1 MNYLYQATDL
11 MSFLWKFSVLATA
24 VAGCGC
30 MMLSAERIY
39 GPDTQLFA
47 SLELKDGVPFLGVI
61 YKGKVFLDPSPL
73 GLETSIGSLAS
84 GLSDAG
90 SITRSID
97 ESYTLPHG
105 KVRGVRH
112 RANELTARFTNN
124 AKEVLEIIVRAGNH
138 DVAVAYRISSEENHR
153 ATILR
158 EATAFNLPDS
168 ATAFVTPQARAGD
181 GFAGSKPSYEE
192 PYFLDQPV
200 GTKSSFGLGFTFPA
214 LFRIGGDGWM
224 LLSETGVS
232 SGYAGTRL
240 GDPTPDGIYPIA
252 FPDAAENGGVG
263 ESTVTGALPLL
274 TSWKTITVGETLAPI
289 VETTVAT
296 DVVAP
301 LYPPS
306 REYKPGRATWSWLLW
321 QDPSMNFADQ
331 QKFTKL
337 AADLGYEYILI
348 DALWDKNI
356 GREKMAEL
364 VMEAA
369 ALKVG
374 VLLWYNSN
382 GAWNDAPQT
391 PLHGMDTAPARRRE
405 MEWMESIGVKGI
417 KVDFFGGDKQV
428 TMKLYEDILTDAN
441 RYGLMVNFHGAT
453 LPRGWER
460 IYPNHMT
467 SEAVTASENLVF
479 SNNFAERE
487 AFNST
492 VFPFVRNPVAAMD
505 YGPMVLNKRFS
516 RDPNRGNLR
525 VTTDAFQLATTV
537 TYQSP
542 LQHSGLTPNNLQ
554 EQPDFVI
561 DFLKRVPAVWD
572 ETRFID
578 GYPGKLFAVARRSG
592 NKWYLAVTNGEK
604 TEKEWSVSCPFL
616 KDLEFTVIYDKP
628 DGSAAM
634 RKLTIDPDGKLAIN
648 LGPNG
653 GAVLSQ

>member
-1 MNYLYQATDL
+1 MA
-11 MSFLWKFSVLATA
+11 
-24 VAGCGC
+24 
-30 MMLSAERIY
+30 LSAEQIH
-39 GPDTQLFA
+39 GPDSHLVA
-47 SLELKDGVPFLGVI
+47 SLELKDGVPFLGVT
-61 YKGKVFLDPSPL
+61 YKGKVFLEPSPL
-73 GLETSIGSLAS
+73 GLETSIGNPAS
-84 GLSDAG
+84 ALSEAG
-90 SITRSID
+90 SYTRSID

-105 KVRGVRH
+105 KVRDVHH
-112 RANELTARFTNN
+112 RANELTARFTNG
-124 AKEVLEIIVRAGNH
+124 AKGALEIMVRVGDH
-138 DVAVAYRISSEENHR
+138 DVAVAYRIPADGKHR
-153 ATILR
+153 VTILR
-158 EATAFNLPDS
+158 ETTAFNLPDS

-192 PYFLDQPV
+192 PYYLDQPA
-200 GTKSSFGLGFTFPA
+200 GTKSSTSLGFTFPA

-240 GDPTPDGIYPIA
+240 GDPSPDGIYPIA
-252 FPDAAENGGVG
+252 FPEAAENGGIG
-263 ESTVTGALPLL
+263 EPTVTGALPLL
-274 TSWKTITVGETLAPI
+274 SSWKTITVGETLAPI

-306 REYKPGRATWSWLLW
+306 REYVPGRATWSWLLW
-321 QDPSMNFADQ
+321 QDPSMNLADQ
-331 QKFTKL
+331 QKFIKL

-356 GREKMAEL
+356 GRTKMAEL
-364 VMEAA
+364 VKEAA

-382 GAWNDAPQT
+382 GSWNDAPQT
-391 PLHGMDTAPARRRE
+391 PLHGMDTAPARHRE
-405 MEWMESIGVKGI
+405 MAWMESIGVKGI

-441 RYGLMVNFHGAT
+441 RYGLMLNFHGAT

-479 SNNFAERE
+479 SKHFAERE

-505 YGPMVLNKRFS
+505 YGPLVLNKRFS

-537 TYQSP
+537 TFQSP
-542 LQHSGLTPNNLQ
+542 LQHFGLTPNNIE
-554 EQPDFVI
+554 EQPEFVI
-561 DFLKRVPAVWD
+561 DFLKRVPAAWD

-592 NKWYLAVTNGEK
+592 KRWYLAVTNGEK
-604 TEKEWSVSCPFL
+604 TEKEWSVSNPLL
-616 KDLEFTVIYDKP
+616 KDQEFTVIHDKP
-628 DGSAAM
+628 DGSAAT
-634 RKLTIDPDGKLAIN
+634 RKLTVGSDGKVSLSLA
-648 LGPNG
+648 PNG
-653 GAVLSQ
+653 GAVLYQIDP

>member
-1 MNYLYQATDL
+1 MPFHRQFV
-11 MSFLWKFSVLATA
+11 FLASSAFVS
-24 VAGCGC
+24 GC
-30 MMLSAERIY
+30 MTLSAEQIH
-39 GPDTQLFA
+39 GPDGKLAA
-47 SLELKDGVPFLGVI
+47 SIELKDGVPFLGVT
-61 YKGKVFLDPSPL
+61 YMGKVFLEPSPL
-73 GLETSIGSLAS
+73 GLKTSIGELAS
-84 GLSDAG
+84 GLSEGG
-90 SITRSID
+90 SSTRAID

-105 KVRGVRH
+105 KVREVRH
-112 RANELTARFTNN
+112 RANELSVRFTNE
-124 AKEVLEIIVRAGNH
+124 AKSALEIIVRVGAN
-138 DVAVAYRISSEENHR
+138 DIAMAYRIPGEGKHR
-153 ATILR
+153 VTLLR
-158 EATAFNLPDS
+158 ETTAFNLPNN

-192 PYFLDQPV
+192 PYFLDQAV
-200 GTKSSFGLGFTFPA
+200 GTKSTSGLGFTYPA

-232 SGYAGTRL
+232 SGYVGTRL
-240 GDPTPDGIYPIA
+240 GDPTPDGIYPVL
-252 FPDAAENGGVG
+252 FPEAEENGGIG
-263 ESTVTGALPLL
+263 EPTVTGALPLL

-296 DVVAP
+296 DVVEP

-306 REYKPGRATWSWLLW
+306 RDYVPGRVTWSWLLW
-321 QDPSMNFADQ
+321 QDPSMNIEDQ
-331 QKFTKL
+331 RKFIKL

-356 GREKMAEL
+356 GRAKMADL
-364 VMEAA
+364 VKEAG

-391 PLHGMDTAPARRRE
+391 PLHGMDTAPARLRE
-405 MEWMESIGVKGI
+405 MAWMESIGVKGI

-428 TMKLYEDILTDAN
+428 TMKLYEDILSDAN
-441 RYGLMVNFHGAT
+441 RHGLMLNFHGAT

-460 IYPNHMT
+460 MYPNHMT

-479 SNNFAERE
+479 SGHFAEQE

-492 VFPFVRNPVAAMD
+492 VFPFIRNPVAAMD

-516 RDPNRGNLR
+516 RDPNRGNPR

-542 LQHSGLTPNNLQ
+542 LQHFGITPNNLH
-554 EQPDFVI
+554 EQPDYVI

-592 NKWYLAVTNGEK
+592 EKWYLAITNGENSP
-604 TEKEWSVSCPFL
+604 KEWTVSIPRF
-616 KDLEFTVIYDKP
+616 KDRDFSVIYDKP

-634 RKLTIDPDGKLAIN
+634 RKLSIGSDGKVSLGLA
-648 LGPNG
+648 PNG
-653 GAVLSQ
+653 GAVFFQ

>member
-1 MNYLYQATDL
+1 
-11 MSFLWKFSVLATA
+11 MSFLPCLSSVVSAA
-24 VAGCGC
+24 FACGC
-30 MMLSAERIY
+30 MALSAEQIH
-39 GPDTQLFA
+39 GPDSRLVA
-47 SLELKDGVPFLGVI
+47 SLELKDGVPFLGVT
-61 YKGKVFLDPSPL
+61 YKGKVFLEPSPL
-73 GLETSIGSLAS
+73 GLETSIGNLAS
-84 GLSDAG
+84 GLSGAG

-105 KVRGVRH
+105 KVRDVSH
-112 RANELTARFTNN
+112 RANELTARFTNG
-124 AKEVLEIIVRAGNH
+124 AKGALEIIVRAGVH
-138 DVAVAYRISSEENHR
+138 DVAVAYRIPAEGKHR
-153 ATILR
+153 VTILR
-158 EATAFNLPDS
+158 ETTAFNLPNN
-168 ATAFVTPQARAGD
+168 ATAFVTPQAKAGD

-192 PYFLDQPV
+192 PYDLDQPV
-200 GTKSSFGLGFTFPA
+200 GTKSSTGLGFTFPA
-214 LFRIGGDGWM
+214 LFRVGGDGWM

-240 GDPTPDGIYPIA
+240 ADPSPDGIYPIS
-252 FPDAAENGGVG
+252 FPEAAENGGIG
-263 ESTVTGALPLL
+263 EATVTGALPLL

-306 REYKPGRATWSWLLW
+306 REYVPGRATWSWLLW
-321 QDPSMNFADQ
+321 QDPSMNLADQ
-331 QKFTKL
+331 QKFIKL

-356 GREKMAEL
+356 GRAKMAEL
-364 VMEAA
+364 VKEAA

-382 GAWNDAPQT
+382 GSWNDAPQS
-391 PLHGMDTAPARRRE
+391 PLHGMDTAPARHGE
-405 MEWMESIGVKGI
+405 MAWMESIGVKGI

-441 RYGLMVNFHGAT
+441 RYGLMLNFHGAT

-460 IYPNHMT
+460 MYPNHLT

-479 SNNFAERE
+479 SRNFAEKE

-492 VFPFVRNPVAAMD
+492 IFPFVRNPVAAMD
-505 YGPMVLNKRFS
+505 YGPLVLNKRFS

-537 TYQSP
+537 TFQSP
-542 LQHSGLTPNNLQ
+542 LQHSGLTPNNIE
-554 EQPDFVI
+554 EQPEFVI

-604 TEKEWSVSCPFL
+604 TEKEWSVSNPLL
-616 KDLEFTVIYDKP
+616 KDQEFTVIHDKP
-628 DGSAAM
+628 DGSTAT
-634 RKLTIDPDGKLAIN
+634 RKLTVGSDGKVSLSLA
-648 LGPNG
+648 PNG
-653 GAVLSQ
+653 GAVLFQ